1 MKCFGEKAKTFHC
14 KVLLLD
20 NTELI
25 QELKNVSR
33 GQDLLDAVHK
43 HLNLLETA
51 YFGLRY
57 IDATGQTH
65 WMDATKKIYKQ
76 MKGVENYTFYFG
88 VKYYAADP
96 CKLLEEIT
104 RYQFFLQVKRDI
116 LHGRVPLTYDLAAQL
131 FAFAVQSE
139 LGDFDPRRHNSGYI
153 SEFRFVPDQTEALEE
168 KVVQLHKTLIGQV
181 PAQAELNFLDRVK
194 WLDMYGVDLHPVLG
208 EDHVEYYIGLT
219 PAGIVVLKNKTKV
232 GNYFWPRIGKVY
244 YKGCF
249 FMLQVKDKSSEEN
262 TYGFELPN
270 KAACKHLWK
279 CCVDH
284 HSFFRLAQSN
294 PDASAATSKLF
305 GFGSKLRNSLRGSSR
320 SSKVSAGGPTL
331 TPRESRDVSRPQPT
345 FTRVPS
351 RRYQMQR
358 LDNPDGADATSNF
371 EAESR
376 RSSVATTTQSTPY
389 SMYRSVSVPSVGGA
403 AGGTTRAWDEPRPR
417 GLFSHSGSANPSPR
431 SVRSIAMSARSY
443 RDSSVD
449 SMDCFRHRKR
459 HRSRHERDRSEQH
472 GRSDAESEVS
482 RTSRNSRTSR
492 ASSACRHSYHSRS
505 EVSGSECES
514 VLRHSGHRHRQP
526 NHQSNG
532 NTSHRGSALE
542 LVDSQPQWLESQ
554 KRRQQHHQA
563 LNSSISSPQSAV
575 VRSLTSSG
583 GADGSESSS
592 KPRCSGYV
600 QSGVETE
607 SEAVFSAGS
616 SSRKRH
622 RKHRSKSPGRRENL
636 IPHEVRRLIEYNML
650 EPQLAG
656 PNGAPVDDIKYTKV
670 ETDSRLF
677 RIRYNENSQRRAKVA
692 VVKNQNPETGSSHS
706 KRSVCSQGPNSV
718 GHQSSHSQLNYRQQL
733 KEGPGGVS
741 SPSNVSSSHHHASQ
755 TRLHHSTPPPPYQH
769 NHSHQQQA
777 QHFQSYQNEH
787 TAGLPEVASRTK
799 SEDNLGDHV
808 AGTPG
813 TPSAP
818 PTPSSEINGWKPSR
832 PHNHQSTENHLQSYH
847 QYHSI
852 QNGQSS
858 NFPGF
863 PSNLLHASN
872 SYHSFNSSRRT
883 PQQTVIHREVVGDLI
898 GPPSLLSSPQ
908 MTPVSSGYH
917 SAATTSTSPV
927 VPPRLPK
934 HNSAGSTTSGS
945 SGSAMRVTFQNPPV
959 SQPPV
964 HTPTPPLAKLPST
977 GSLPRAH
984 NPIPVAPPT
993 LPSPSPL
1000 ASIAT
1005 VASPTGNNSVINSP
1019 QLVLRTFQP
1028 LKKSAC

>member
-449 SMDCFRHRKR
+449 R
-459 HRSRHERDRSEQH
+459 
-472 GRSDAESEVS
+472 
-482 RTSRNSRTSR
+482 
-492 ASSACRHSYHSRS
+492 
-505 EVSGSECES
+505 
-514 VLRHSGHRHRQP
+514 
-526 NHQSNG
+526 
-532 NTSHRGSALE
+532 
-542 LVDSQPQWLESQ
+542 
-554 KRRQQHHQA
+554 
-563 LNSSISSPQSAV
+563 SPQSAV